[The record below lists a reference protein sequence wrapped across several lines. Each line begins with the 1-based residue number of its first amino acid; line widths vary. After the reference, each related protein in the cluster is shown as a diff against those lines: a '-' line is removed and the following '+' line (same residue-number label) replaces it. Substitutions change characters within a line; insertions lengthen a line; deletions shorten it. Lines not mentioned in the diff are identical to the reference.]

1 MGMRKKCADW
11 PPGIVATFAKAF
23 AVTFFGILF
32 VVVLVIVGA
41 MAAHAE
47 EGRFYLG
54 LDAAADAQEF
64 TYGKTVYTPEG
75 LTRNE
80 ATSAEGDADQTLPT
94 LGAFGGYRWPLPGSA
109 GLHLSAEVD
118 VAFHPKK
125 LKGRLEGTGYSWT
138 DTWPEDWWLKRN
150 YSYGFTL
157 KFGGPLG
164 NSDFGL
170 YALAGLRGVKTEFS
184 ITETGCPGPDL
195 QCPPTPLA
203 NFTEKVDRSFSAW
216 TLGAGLERRLGEK
229 FAAQLEVRR
238 TDYKRKSWD
247 RLFDEGAVI
256 IPSTLNGRQTTA
268 ALRLVRYF

>member
-1 MGMRKKCADW
+1 MVWNNSNALRIAQRWLLGGLSAL
-11 PPGIVATFAKAF
+11 G
-23 AVTFFGILF
+23 
-32 VVVLVIVGA
+32 VLTA
-41 MAAHAE
+41 QAE

-54 LDAAADAQEF
+54 LGADADAQEF
-64 TYGKTVYTPEG
+64 TYGKTVYTPES

-80 ATSAEGDADQTLPT
+80 VTSAEGDADQTLFT
-94 LGAFGGYRWPLPGSA
+94 LGAFGGYRWPLPGSG
-109 GLHLSAEVD
+109 GLHLSAEID

-125 LKGRLEGTGYSWT
+125 LQGRLEGTGYTWT

-157 KFGGPLG
+157 KLGGPLG

-170 YALAGLRGVKTEFS
+170 YALTGLRGVKTEFS

-203 NFTEKVDRSFSAW
+203 SFTEKVDRSLSAW
-216 TLGAGLERRLGEK
+216 TLGVGLERRLGER

-256 IPSTLNGRQTTA
+256 IPSTLNGRETSA

>member
-1 MGMRKKCADW
+1 MRMQERCADW
-11 PPGIVATFAKAF
+11 LPGIVAAFAKAF
-23 AVTFFGILF
+23 AATRFGILF
-32 VVVLVIVGA
+32 VTVLAIAGA

-47 EGRFYLG
+47 QGRFYLG
-54 LDAAADAQEF
+54 LGATADAQKF

-80 ATSAEGDADQTLPT
+80 VTSAKGAADQTLLT
-94 LGAFGGYRWPLPGSA
+94 LGAFGGYRWPLPGSG
-109 GLHLSAEVD
+109 GLHLSVEVD
-118 VAFHPKK
+118 AAYHPKK

-164 NSDFGL
+164 NAVGL

-203 NFTEKVDRSFSAW
+203 SFTEKIDRSFSAW
-216 TLGAGLERRLGEK
+216 TLGAGLERQLGEK
-229 FAAQLEVRR
+229 FAVQLEVRR
-238 TDYKRKSWD
+238 TDSKRKSWD
-247 RLFDEGAVI
+247 RLFDDGAVI
-256 IPSTLNGRQTTA
+256 IPSTLNGRETSA
-268 ALRLVRYF
+268 ALRLVRHF